1 MKLSKI
7 ILEGPLEYDPGF
19 SREIDKIQDQGG
31 KYIGSGDYG
40 SVYLLNGKAV
50 KVTTDEVEIEHAEIL
65 KGKKTNNFVYIYDV
79 KKLDTKL
86 GIITMEVMGEYKG
99 EVPNEFIDAL
109 EKEASNLGIDPD
121 ELDLRPDNFMVHP
134 KTGKLK
140 MTDV

>member
-65 KGKKTNNFVYIYDV
+65 KGKKTNNFVFIYDV
-79 KKLDTKL
+79 EKLDTKL

-134 KTGKLK
+134 KSGKLK

>member
-65 KGKKTNNFVYIYDV
+65 KGKKTNNFVFIYDV

-99 EVPNEFIDAL
+99 EITNEFIDAL
-109 EKEASNLGIDPD
+109 EKESSNLGIDPD

-134 KTGKLK
+134 KSGKLK